1 METTIPST
9 INPRS
14 NEPILTQA
22 LKMALDDEFHAY
34 EAYISVIEKFGAQT
48 PFTNIVEAEGRH
60 QSIDYALEKYEIAMI
75 ENRWMGAI
83 EVPSTLEEA
92 YMMGVNVQKLPIF
105 KCTICF

>member
-34 EAYISVIEKFGAQT
+34 EAYISVIEKFGHKPLLPISLKQ
-48 PFTNIVEAEGRH
+48 
-60 QSIDYALEKYEIAMI
+60 K
-75 ENRWMGAI
+75 GAI
-83 EVPSTLEEA
+83 
-92 YMMGVNVQKLPIF
+92 K
-105 KCTICF
+105 KH